1 MEVSMSAFDI
11 FAKTPFDHLAA
22 ELLQKL
28 DREITG
34 QEANYMVP
42 TEIFRFRWKAL
53 QAALCQNA
61 GPHAIIN
68 TFTRTQEFEADMYG
82 LNAARQPDGEA
93 GRPVAERIPQAGPRP
108 NRRVDLLRPPRR
120 PHPHLRRHALEGR
133 EPGGRKSGAAAGDQ
147 RTSALNNSLYV
158 AWVWARCCAGK
169 PISTTLP
176 CPNLAET
183 TAALRARFS
192 SPTSQPLSS
201 SSRS

>member
-61 GPHAIIN
+61 GPHAHYQH
-68 TFTRTQEFEADMYG
+68 FHAHPGVRS
-82 LNAARQPDGEA
+82 RHV
-93 GRPVAERIPQAGPRP
+93 RPQR
-108 NRRVDLLRPPRR
+108 RPP
-120 PHPHLRRHALEGR
+120 
-133 EPGGRKSGAAAGDQ
+133 AGW
-147 RTSALNNSLYV
+147 R
-158 AWVWARCCAGK
+158 
-169 PISTTLP
+169 
-176 CPNLAET
+176 
-183 TAALRARFS
+183 
-192 SPTSQPLSS
+192 
-201 SSRS
+201 SRSTCC